1 MHLNHRVFIY
11 DQIADMMLDIG
22 DYKNAELV
30 FKDTMKLALQLGM
43 AEDDNAMIEMS
54 LKLATIYLYTGR
66 MDIGVVGIRHCI
78 AEQEKKL
85 GAKNEEKE
93 VDKNVAKDTK
103 AALEEE
109 QNTKVLLGKA
119 YRHYGNYHMQLR
131 EFKEGKE
138 MMAKALKVS
147 QDVLGENDDTS
158 FVIMND
164 MATCEILLENY
175 KDAENLLKEAVVNS
189 GRVKSSVQS
198 ALLSNLGALYIRT
211 SRYEEAEHACQRG
224 LTVAEKA
231 NDRMLMLPCKA
242 CLMKLQSLKK
252 KVENDKED
260 DDED

>member
-1 MHLNHRVFIY
+1 MFIY

-54 LKLATIYLYTGR
+54 LKLASIYLYTGR
-66 MDIGVVGIRHCI
+66 MDIGVIGIRHVI

-85 GAKNEEKE
+85 GAKKEEKE
-93 VDKNVAKDTK
+93 TDKNIAKDTK

-119 YRHYGNYHMQLR
+119 YRHYGNYHMQSR
-131 EFKEGKE
+131 KFKEGRE

-147 QDVLGENDDTS
+147 ADVLGENDDNT

-164 MATCEILLENY
+164 LATCEILLENY
-175 KDAENLLKEAVVNS
+175 KDAENLLKEGVANS
-189 GRVKSSVQS
+189 GKAKSSIQS

-211 SRYEEAEHACQRG
+211 GRYEEAERACQRG

-231 NDRMLMLPCKA
+231 NDKMLMMPCKA
-242 CLMKLQSLKK
+242 CLIKLQSLKK
-252 KVENDKED
+252 KVED
-260 DDED
+260 DDDD